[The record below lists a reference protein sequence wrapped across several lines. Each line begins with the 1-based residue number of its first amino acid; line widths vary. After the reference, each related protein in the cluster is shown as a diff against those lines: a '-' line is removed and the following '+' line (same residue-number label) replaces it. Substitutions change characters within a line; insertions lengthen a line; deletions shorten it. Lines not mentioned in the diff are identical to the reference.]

1 MLSNSCAGCPLLA
14 VPGFLHLTLMSV
26 TARSIDFATFE
37 IVTERLASASKR
49 MMRPLTLIGVTELSL
64 ADACRAARDSDTA
77 AMETIA
83 DGIDT
88 VWVLCPDTGVAG
100 GAILAARLVQMGG
113 VDSKGVVVGF
123 PHAVLDPADLLG
135 TGQDLARDLPSVDA
149 GQVLI
154 ASDED
159 GNVPIELGS
168 DQQTSTQA

>member
-1 MLSNSCAGCPLLA
+1 
-14 VPGFLHLTLMSV
+14 MSA

-77 AMETIA
+77 ALETVA
-83 DGIDT
+83 DGDSM

-100 GAILAARLVQMGG
+100 GAILAARLVHMGAVG
-113 VDSKGVVVGF
+113 ARGVVVGF
-123 PHAVLDPADLLG
+123 PHSVLDPAELLG
-135 TGQDLARDLPSVDA
+135 AGQTLARDLESAEP

-159 GNVPIELGS
+159 GNVPIELGA
-168 DQQTSTQA
+168 DQSASTRH

>member
-1 MLSNSCAGCPLLA
+1 
-14 VPGFLHLTLMSV
+14 MSAN
-26 TARSIDFATFE
+26 ARSIDFTSFD

-49 MMRPLTLIGVTELSL
+49 MMRPLTLIGVTQLSL
-64 ADACRAARDSDTA
+64 EDACRAARDSDTA
-77 AMETIA
+77 AMEMGGA
-83 DGIDT
+83 SGDM

-113 VDSKGVVVGF
+113 AEARGVVVGF
-123 PHAVLDPADLLG
+123 PHAVLDPADVLTAGQSLAADLL
-135 TGQDLARDLPSVDA
+135 SVEA

-168 DQQTSTQA
+168 DQQFSTQA